1 MAEAR
6 RFSSRVVGQ
15 GHGIVSLEH
24 QRRIQFPR
32 HPAVSPSSRYESPST
47 GFTSRRFWKS
57 ANTNW
62 HEIESRRQSLAPD
75 MSRWV
80 SDTWYRAQVL

>member
-1 MAEAR
+1 VAEAR

-32 HPAVSPSSRYESPST
+32 HPAVSPST